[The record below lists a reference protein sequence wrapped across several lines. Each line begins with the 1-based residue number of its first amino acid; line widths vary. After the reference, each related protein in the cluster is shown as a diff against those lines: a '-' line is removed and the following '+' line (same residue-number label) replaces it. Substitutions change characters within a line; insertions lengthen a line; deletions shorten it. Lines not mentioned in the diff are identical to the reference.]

1 MDTVKKTTKPPTTPT
16 KIPQPLGVVKEAIN
30 KQTKDLYLAAA
41 LKCEG
46 CKFLEINKEDRTR
59 MIFVFEG
66 GELAD
71 RVEREWYEETLVV
84 SAYHYAASLRS
95 CKSLIHQI

>member
-1 MDTVKKTTKPPTTPT
+1 MMTDLVTKQN
-16 KIPQPLGVVKEAIN
+16 QPVGIVKEAIS

-46 CKFLEINKEDRTR
+46 CKFLEIDKSDRTR
-59 MIFVFEG
+59 MVFVFEG

-84 SAYHYAASLRS
+84 SATHYASALRS
-95 CKSLIHQI
+95 CKSLIHSI

>member
-1 MDTVKKTTKPPTTPT
+1 MMTDLVKEISKQN
-16 KIPQPLGVVKEAIN
+16 QPVGIVKEAIN

-46 CKFLEINKEDRTR
+46 CKFIEIDKSDRTR
-59 MIFVFEG
+59 MVFVFEG

-84 SAYHYAASLRS
+84 SATHYASALRS
-95 CKSLIHQI
+95 CKSLIHSI